1 MDFEFQVK
9 LFTEQLEELLE
20 QAKVQASLDFTSE
33 RSNWEQNERELR
45 GEMAGYQNQAEIAGA
60 LSQEWE
66 QKYLTLQSKLSA
78 LI

>member
-9 LFTEQLEELLE
+9 LFTDQLVELLE

-33 RSNWEQNERELR
+33 RSNWEQHERQLR
-45 GEMAGYQNQAEIAGA
+45 ADITHFQNQAEIAGA
-60 LSQEWE
+60 LAQEWE

-78 LI
+78 LV